1 MVALHAE
8 KTATRGKGS
17 GLSNGEHREA
27 LDHFDTAIPLS
38 AQSKKTAP
46 RNSTSVLA
54 DDLACV
60 NDPLLLRTAMSEAAL
75 LAGNFAFA
83 MALAGERGADRSAL
97 LHAEQAR
104 IALREAGQLARRL
117 SELSEGGQ

>member
-1 MVALHAE
+1 MVALNAE
-8 KTATRGKGS
+8 RTAPVATGS
-17 GLSNGEHREA
+17 GPSKSEHSTALSN
-27 LDHFDTAIPLS
+27 FDTANPLS

-46 RNSTSVLA
+46 RNPAGVRV

-60 NDPLLLRTAMSEAAL
+60 NDRMLLRTAMSEAAL

-104 IALREAGQLARRL
+104 IALREAGKIARRL
-117 SELSEGGQ
+117 SELSEGG